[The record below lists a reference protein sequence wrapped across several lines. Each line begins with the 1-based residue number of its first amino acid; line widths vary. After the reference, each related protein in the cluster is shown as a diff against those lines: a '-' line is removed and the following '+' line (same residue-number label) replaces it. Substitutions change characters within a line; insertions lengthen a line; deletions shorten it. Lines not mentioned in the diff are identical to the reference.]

1 MFWSEIK
8 NKNDFISI
16 GKKVTLAKSE
26 EVPLDGNVIYI
37 DKGICALTRTTKE
50 GHEKVYMYFKPGN
63 LTGFIR
69 HLLPKTQYP
78 KSYIH
83 QTVNT
88 IITKTEVACYLIK
101 KEHFFDLLKENSR
114 YYEDLTYSLAQNLS
128 NVLEHSALVASEN
141 APSKICAMLL
151 EFSEPKNDRDVLH
164 SCFNYAEIGNFLSLH
179 TVTVAKIFKT
189 LKDKQYI
196 EKIDG
201 QLVIKNKEKLLEICN
216 NEYSFSY
223 KK

>member
-1 MFWSEIK
+1 
-8 NKNDFISI
+8 
-16 GKKVTLAKSE
+16 
-26 EVPLDGNVIYI
+26 
-37 DKGICALTRTTKE
+37 
-50 GHEKVYMYFKPGN
+50 MYFKSGN

-69 HLLPKTQYP
+69 HLLPKARYP

-83 QTVNT
+83 QTVNH
-88 IITKTEVACYLIK
+88 IITRTSVTCYLIA
-101 KEHFFDLLKENSR
+101 KEDFFNLLKSNIQC
-114 YYEDLTYSLAQNLS
+114 YEDLTYSLAQNLS

-151 EFSEPKNDRDVLH
+151 EFSEPKNGRDVLH
-164 SCFNYAEIGNFLSLH
+164 SCFNYSEIGNFLSLH

-196 EKIDG
+196 EKVDG
-201 QLVIKNKEKLLEICN
+201 HIVIRDKEKLLEICN
-216 NEYSFSY
+216 NEYVFSY